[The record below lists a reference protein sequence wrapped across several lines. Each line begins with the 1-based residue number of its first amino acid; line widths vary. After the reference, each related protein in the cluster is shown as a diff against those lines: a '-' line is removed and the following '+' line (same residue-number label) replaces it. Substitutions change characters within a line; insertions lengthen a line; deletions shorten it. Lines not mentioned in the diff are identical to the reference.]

1 MTAAMA
7 ARAAA
12 AAEEGDGGAGEGE
25 EEEAGE
31 SEGGGGG
38 MEVEPRSAPP
48 FAIDSRCEG
57 GEGGGDREDVVV
69 VVNS

>member
-25 EEEAGE
+25 EAGDN
-31 SEGGGGG
+31 EGGGGG
-38 MEVEPRSAPP
+38 MEAEPRSVPP

-57 GEGGGDREDVVV
+57 GEGGGEREDVVL
-69 VVNS
+69 VNS